1 MRFVTVR
8 DVRSSSARIWKEL
21 SITKEMI
28 ITNNGKPVA
37 LLTPVSDRTMEPT
50 LRAVRRALA
59 SSAIERLQ
67 SDARGNRTSGISAE
81 EIEAEIEATRVDVS
95 GNTDR

>member
-8 DVRSSSARIWKEL
+8 DLRSSSARIWKEL

-37 LLTPVSDRTMEPT
+37 LLTPVSDRTIEPT

-59 SSAIERLQ
+59 SSAIEKLR
-67 SDARGNRTSGISAE
+67 SDARGNRTAAISAE
-81 EIEAEIEATRVDVS
+81 EIEAEIEATRAEVS

>member
-8 DVRSSSARIWKEL
+8 NVRSSSARIWKEL

-59 SSAIERLQ
+59 SSVIERLQ
-67 SDARGNRTSGISAE
+67 FDARGNRTSGISTE
-81 EIEAEIEATRVDVS
+81 EIEAEIEATRAEVS